1 MSATGSVDQFRHS
14 FCEEARDVLVDLES
28 ALLELNESR
37 LDQGLVGRVFRGLH
51 TLKGSGAMFGF
62 DELAGFT
69 HNLETAFDEVRNGRQ
84 TVGSELIDL
93 TLEALD
99 RIRVLLEDDA
109 GKAAAEAGIRA
120 EILSRLKQLTGSSEP
135 GPAKPAAEVPASGGG
150 EVRDWHIHFAPGA
163 DMMRAGADPFLL
175 LRELGQMGGLSVRAS
190 MAAVPP
196 LRELDP
202 ERCYVSWEMVLA
214 TTADRDAIRDVF
226 IFVDDCCELSIEPDI
241 VVARSGSFSWW
252 DAKEAL
258 SARVHVETFSSA
270 IRRGEVVGYVK
281 VGAFARRIALVARRA
296 VGPPTLWQRLR

>member
-1 MSATGSVDQFRHS
+1 VGQVSATGSVDQFRHS

-163 DMMRAGADPFLL
+163 DMMRTGADPFLL

-226 IFVDDCCELSIEPDI
+226 IFVDDCCELSIEPAS
-241 VVARSGSFSWW
+241 VASSEP
-252 DAKEAL
+252 KEGFTAREACATDLTARAL
-258 SARVHVETFSSA
+258 E
-270 IRRGEVVGYVK
+270 EP
-281 VGAFARRIALVARRA
+281 RA
-296 VGPPTLWQRLR
+296 AWP